1 MSELRINNIT
11 DTAGSSGPIIA
22 GVSTVTSTSHMVM
35 PSGPTEMRGGR
46 GRGIMQGGILHP
58 YGVPGI
64 LGSIEIATT
73 GDAVDFGTLTQ
84 GRMQTHALGNS
95 VRGVFGGG
103 LVPPNNT
110 NIIEYV
116 VISSSGGGNDFGD
129 LTNARR
135 TFTNGSSSNNTI
147 GIFGAGYITAN
158 QNAMDFINIMTT
170 GDASDFGD
178 LVDPKERDSAACA
191 STTRAIFAGG
201 IGDDPA
207 AIAAR
212 EIHFV
217 NFASKGNSE
226 IFAALTTRKLGTA
239 GVSNSTRAVFS
250 GGGGPGPSYTDSNVI
265 DFITMS
271 SGGEASDFGDQ
282 SVTRRSIIPMSS
294 SIRGVF
300 AGGYSSPHGITA
312 SVNTMDFITIATTG
326 NATDFG
332 DMLAASRTGGGASDS
347 HGGLGD

>member
-1 MSELRINNIT
+1 
-11 DTAGSSGPIIA
+11 
-22 GVSTVTSTSHMVM
+22 
-35 PSGPTEMRGGR
+35 
-46 GRGIMQGGILHP
+46 
-58 YGVPGI
+58 
-64 LGSIEIATT
+64 
-73 GDAVDFGTLTQ
+73 
-84 GRMQTHALGNS
+84 
-95 VRGVFGGG
+95 
-103 LVPPNNT
+103 
-110 NIIEYV
+110 
-116 VISSSGGGNDFGD
+116 
-129 LTNARR
+129 
-135 TFTNGSSSNNTI
+135 
-147 GIFGAGYITAN
+147 
-158 QNAMDFINIMTT
+158 MTT

-178 LVDPKERDSAACA
+178 LVDPKQRDQGACA

-201 IGDDPA
+201 MGDDPT

-226 IFAALTTRKLGTA
+226 IFAALSSRRFGIG

-250 GGGGPGPSYTDSNVI
+250 GGGGPGPSYTDTNVI

-271 SGGEASDFGDQ
+271 TGGEASDFGDQ
-282 SVTRRSIIPMSS
+282 SLTRRDVIPMSS

-312 SVNTMDFITIATTG
+312 SVNLMDFITIATTG